1 MPKLADELEQF
12 EAELKQDD
20 DDELESISKPSVDK
34 VDDEDEEKDAPP
46 EQDDESSQEAD
57 SDNEPEDQDEPEA
70 ESRED
75 EPAPEKKPKKLTTL
89 PDDPDTFGEWAGKEI
104 TEEQLA
110 ESGLLPK
117 LITWGHQGRHL
128 VQKTQAELEAA
139 KAEKSEAAKLREL
152 LEDQF
157 KRENEMRDKAV
168 QQDGPKVSEEE
179 FAEALVRE
187 YIPGLQTV
195 AEQGG
200 VEVDFLK
207 EFPKAAAHFE
217 HRFQSGSNLIEVLVK
232 ELTEIKEF
240 VGMQKERIEKEEVV
254 QKEQT
259 ATQTFAQTVAS
270 VASKEG
276 ELFAP
281 LSDAEVQKDFVRWI
295 TRDDS
300 DLRIADK
307 DMAEITAGDVSGAW
321 LLYVHEHPDV
331 VKPRKK
337 ETNSH
342 LAGGGG
348 GRGTSKSKSKAAPQ
362 DELST
367 FEAELREAEKAGFEE

>member
-1 MPKLADELEQF
+1 MPKLADELERF

-20 DDELESISKPSVDK
+20 DEPESISEPSVDK
-34 VDDEDEEKDAPP
+34 TADDEDKVEDAPP
-46 EQDDESSQEAD
+46 GEEDDSSQAAD
-57 SDNEPEDQDEPEA
+57 SDDEPEDQGKPET

-89 PDDPDTFGEWAGKEI
+89 PDDPETFGEWAGKEI
-104 TEEQLA
+104 TEAQLA

-152 LEDQF
+152 LEEQF
-157 KRENEMRDKAV
+157 KRENEAREKSQV
-168 QQDGPKVSEEE
+168 PTGPQVSEEE

-187 YIPGLQTV
+187 YVPGLKAV

-200 VEVDFLK
+200 VEIDFLK

-217 HRFQSGSNLIEVLVK
+217 HRFQSGSNVIQVLVK

-240 VGMQKERIEKEEVV
+240 VGMQKERLEKEEVV

-259 ATQTFAQTVAS
+259 ATQSFAQTVAQ

-281 LSDAEVQKDFVRWI
+281 LSQAEVQKDFVRWI
-295 TRDDS
+295 TREDS

-307 DMAEITAGDVSGAW
+307 DMADITAGDVSGAW

-348 GRGTSKSKSKAAPQ
+348 GRGTSKSKPKPATH
-362 DELST
+362 DELAT
-367 FEAELREAEKAGFEE
+367 FEAELRAAERAGFEE